1 MSEPY
6 PPPLSPSTAA
16 IMPEVYEI
24 RSGAHSKKR
33 GRSPERRASD
43 GERTSRDKRFASRAS
58 TQGEQLAGELGLT
71 RLKARG
77 VEVTQEE
84 LFAQIGPMTQVDL
97 FGLLAACRLSNE
109 ELSSEQ
115 PLDLD
120 ALAAVTR
127 RPETMSAHHL
137 LEIVQWAVHARE
149 FPLAPDK
156 EDESLAK
163 LQRMGAEGVKVLL
176 DDLAK
181 KADDDVL
188 VAFMSFAER
197 VGNAYDVYRD
207 APFAVDRLAAETGP
221 GTMPASQLLELVESV
236 RFESTRAASPPA
248 AAPAP
253 QREVKII
260 DDRKKIIIGDATC
273 DASLFDEPVNLNP
286 YGVYGRWGGF
296 IEEMERRAAQELREN
311 LASMARDKAEFE
323 AFIRA
328 MPRASRR

>member
-1 MSEPY
+1 MSNPFR
-6 PPPLSPSTAA
+6 PPLSPSTAA
-16 IMPEVYEI
+16 FMPVY
-24 RSGAHSKKR
+24 SKKR
-33 GRSPERRASD
+33 GRSPEREASD

-149 FPLAPDK
+149 LPLFRNT
-156 EDESLAK
+156 EEEESLAK
-163 LQRMGAEGVKVLL
+163 LQNMGVKGVKVSLN
-176 DDLAK
+176 DLAK
-181 KADDDVL
+181 KVKASYDYTTTTHTRSTL
-188 VAFMSFAER
+188 VAFMSFAEK
-197 VGNAYDVYRD
+197 VGNGYDVYRD
-207 APFAVDRLAAETGP
+207 APFAVDKLAAETGP
-221 GTMPASQLLELVESV
+221 GTMPASQLLALVL
-236 RFESTRAASPPA
+236 
-248 AAPAP
+248 
-253 QREVKII
+253 EVL
-260 DDRKKIIIGDATC
+260 TT
-273 DASLFDEPVNLNP
+273 E
-286 YGVYGRWGGF
+286 
-296 IEEMERRAAQELREN
+296 
-311 LASMARDKAEFE
+311 
-323 AFIRA
+323 
-328 MPRASRR
+328 

>member
-1 MSEPY
+1 M
-6 PPPLSPSTAA
+6 
-16 IMPEVYEI
+16 
-24 RSGAHSKKR
+24 
-33 GRSPERRASD
+33 
-43 GERTSRDKRFASRAS
+43 
-58 TQGEQLAGELGLT
+58 
-71 RLKARG
+71 
-77 VEVTQEE
+77 
-84 LFAQIGPMTQVDL
+84 
-97 FGLLAACRLSNE
+97 FGLLGACDIRNE
-109 ELSSEQ
+109 ELEQ

-120 ALAAVTR
+120 ALAAETG
-127 RPETMSAHHL
+127 PETMSAHHL

-149 FPLAPDK
+149 FPLARDK

-181 KADDDVL
+181 KADDDIL

-236 RFESTRAASPPA
+236 HYRLAPRAPA

-260 DDRKKIIIGDATC
+260 DGRKKIIIGDVMG

-286 YGVYGRWGGF
+286 YGRYGDF
-296 IEEMERRAAQELREN
+296 IEEMEGRAAQHLKET
-311 LASMARDKAEFE
+311 LASMPRDKAEAE

-328 MPRASRR
+328 MRRAARR